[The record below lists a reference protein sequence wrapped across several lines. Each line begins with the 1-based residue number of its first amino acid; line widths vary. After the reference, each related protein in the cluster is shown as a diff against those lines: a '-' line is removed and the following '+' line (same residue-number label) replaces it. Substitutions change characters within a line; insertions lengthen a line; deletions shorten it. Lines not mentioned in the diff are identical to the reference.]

1 MSKRSAENT
10 IAGYYYQFDKTI
22 LEILNKEELTTLVK
36 VEGIE
41 DIDIENLEGETTYIQ
56 CKYHSKTRYVP
67 SQIKEPIQLLLR
79 EYKKAIDSGK
89 TGLKFVLYAHFKENQ
104 EALAEKLEE
113 NKLKTTELSFLKTSI
128 LSGIKNETEY
138 SVHDELGLNDT
149 DLTNF
154 IQSLEIDINA
164 GDIDEQ
170 GKDVI
175 NQIKVNFSNCS
186 NREAEYYYNNAL
198 KIIFKLST
206 KDSLEERQITKK
218 DFLREI
224 DNKKF
229 LFNKWYA
236 HLRGKK
242 QYLEYVKWKLK
253 KERALSSNKYKFLF
267 IGKEFLSNEEEVS
280 FEALTQN
287 IIDEYFQVG
296 KSYSTKSKVWT
307 IVLDCDDEEF
317 SKYKSKLYEKG
328 IVPWGK
334 SHSAGFDIKLFNQD
348 PVINTNKNDTIS
360 KTSFAVKLITFNDY
374 KTNQKAIKKINSALF
389 FSKLDYKEYFEI
401 DSSEK
406 VSFKL
411 SVIEP
416 DNKLK
421 TLNDIS
427 QIFDK
432 VISGN
437 DYLRIVGI
445 QPNSISVEVTKPNT
459 FKEKN
464 ENFSLGSFVK
474 ITDDNNNAIIGMLQ
488 SYKIKDINDS
498 ENETIERKE
507 PSFILDI
514 QPMGYLKDNE
524 FKRGGQEITIPPND
538 VSIAD
543 SALLKDIFSRN
554 TDELNESTFSFG
566 TLSYDDEVDIILD
579 GNNFFN
585 KHIALVGSSGSGKSC
600 TVAQILHSGIEQTKK
615 QKEAKQKNNA
625 RVIIFDL
632 HGEYKEAFPKC
643 NYLSVD
649 KLKLPYWLLN
659 GEELTD
665 LFIDTAES
673 NSHNQYHQLKNAIVL
688 NKIKHNPN
696 KKIDFD
702 TPAYFSLNEVI
713 NYIKNIN
720 DLTVYY
726 KDGDTYFAVLPASNP
741 IKYDESKLWERIN
754 FENSTGNA
762 KHKDFSEKVSKYGGF
777 NGEFDRFIS
786 RLESRKNDNRLDFI
800 IKKGEENKTNEL
812 SNIIKQF
819 LGFKEENDI
828 SNVTVIDL
836 SGISFDV
843 LSVAVSLISRLMFNF
858 MYYAKKIHPSQDI
871 ENPILLV
878 YEEAHNYVPKHNDV
892 KYRAVKE
899 SIERIA
905 KEGRKYGVSAMI
917 VSQRPSEISE
927 TIFSQCNSFVVMRLT
942 NPTDQN
948 YIKKLMPDSV
958 SSISENLSGLESR
971 EALVLGASIPM
982 PTILRVNEL
991 ADYNKPKSTDVDFMD
1006 KWKENWNEL
1015 ETISDIINEM
1025 VIPETIAIPEPEVIE
1040 EQ

>member
-22 LEILNKEELTTLVK
+22 LEILKQEDDNTV
-36 VEGIE
+36 VQIEGIE

-56 CKYHSKTRYVP
+56 CKYHSKTRYVT

-79 EYKKAIDSGK
+79 EYKKAIDAGR
-89 TGLKFVLYAHFKENQ
+89 TDLKFILYAHFKENQ
-104 EALAEKLEE
+104 EALVEKLEGG
-113 NKLKTTELSFLKTSI
+113 KLKISELDFLKSDV
-128 LSGIKNETEY
+128 LSGKKEGAEY
-138 SVHDELGLNDT
+138 FVHEELALNDEA
-149 DLTNF
+149 LTNF

-164 GDIDEQ
+164 GDIDQQ
-170 GKDVI
+170 GKEVI
-175 NQIKVNFSNCS
+175 NHIKVNFNNCN

-198 KIIFKLST
+198 KIIFKLAT
-206 KDSLEERQITKK
+206 QDTPNDRQITKES
-218 DFLREI
+218 FIRSI

-253 KERALSSNKYKFLF
+253 KERVLSSNKYKFLF
-267 IGKEFLSNEEEVS
+267 IGNEFLSNEEEVS
-280 FEALTQN
+280 FEDLTKK
-287 IIDEYFQVG
+287 IIDEYFQIG

-307 IVLDCDDEEF
+307 IVLDCNDEDF
-317 SKYKSKLYEKG
+317 SKYKSRLYDNG

-334 SHSAGFDIKLFNQD
+334 SYSAGFDIKLFNQD

-360 KTSFAVKLITFNDY
+360 KTSFAVKLITFNDF
-374 KTNQKAIKKINSALF
+374 KANQKSIKNIDAALF
-389 FSKLDYKEYFEI
+389 FSSINYKEYFDDNI
-401 DSSEK
+401 
-406 VSFKL
+406 SFKL
-411 SVIEP
+411 SVIES
-416 DNKLK
+416 DNNLK
-421 TLNDIS
+421 TLNDVS
-427 QIFDK
+427 QIFEEA
-432 VISGN
+432 VSGN
-437 DYLRIVGI
+437 DYLRIVSI

-459 FKEKN
+459 FKAKN
-464 ENFSLGSFVK
+464 ETFSLGSFVK

-488 SYKIKDINDS
+488 SYKIKDINDA
-498 ENETIERKE
+498 ENETLERKE

-554 TDELNESTFSFG
+554 TNTSNESIFSFG

-600 TVAQILHSGIEQTKK
+600 TVAQILHSGTAQTKE
-615 QKEAKQKNNA
+615 QKEANQKNNS

-632 HGEYKEAFPKC
+632 HGEYKEAFPEC

-659 GEELTD
+659 GSELAD
-665 LFIDTAES
+665 LFIDSGEFS
-673 NSHNQYHQLKNAIVL
+673 SHNQYNQLKDAIIL
-688 NKIKHNPN
+688 NKKKYNPN
-696 KKIDFD
+696 SKIDFD

-713 NYIKNIN
+713 KFIINQNNATINSTTKEYSINTCNETVEEEYRLFYDIVFN
-720 DLTVYY
+720 DLVRGSIV
-726 KDGDTYFAVLPASNP
+726 KGP
-741 IKYDESKLWERIN
+741 
-754 FENSTGNA
+754 
-762 KHKDFSEKVSKYGGF
+762 FS
-777 NGEFDRFIS
+777 GEFNRFIT
-786 RLESRKNDNRLDFI
+786 RLESRKNDNRLDFML
-800 IKKGEENKTNEL
+800 KHGEENDTSQL
-812 SNIIKQF
+812 PNIIKQF
-819 LGFKEENDI
+819 LGFKEDNTS
-828 SNVTVIDL
+828 SNVSVIDL

-878 YEEAHNYVPKHNDV
+878 YEEAHNYVPRHNDV

-971 EALVLGASIPM
+971 EALVLGSSIPM

-991 ADYNKPKSTDVDFMD
+991 AEYKKPKSTDVDFMD

-1015 ETISDIINEM
+1015 DIISSIINEM
-1025 VIPETIAIPEPEVIE
+1025 VIPETTIE
-1040 EQ
+1040 

>member
-22 LEILNKEELTTLVK
+22 LEILNQETPTTIVK
-36 VEGIE
+36 IEGIE
-41 DIDIENLEGETTYIQ
+41 DIDIENLEEETTYIQ

-67 SQIKEPIQLLLR
+67 SQIKEPIQLLLK
-79 EYKKAIDSGK
+79 EYKKAIDAGK
-89 TGLKFVLYAHFKENQ
+89 TDLKFVLYAHFKENQ
-104 EALAEKLEE
+104 EALAEKLDGS
-113 NKLKTTELSFLKTSI
+113 KLKISELNFLKTDI
-128 LSGIKNETEY
+128 LSGKKDGNEY
-138 SVHDELGLNDT
+138 FVHDELSLDDEALT
-149 DLTNF
+149 DF

-164 GDIDEQ
+164 GDIDQQ
-170 GKDVI
+170 GKEVI
-175 NQIKVNFSNCS
+175 NQIKSNFNNCS

-198 KIIFKLST
+198 KIIFKLAT
-206 KDSLEERQITKK
+206 KDLLEERQVTKGK
-218 DFLREI
+218 FIKEI
-224 DNKKF
+224 DTKKF

-242 QYLEYVKWKLK
+242 QYLKYIKWKLN
-253 KERALSSNKYKFLF
+253 KERVLSSNKYKFLF
-267 IGKEFLSNEEEVS
+267 IGKEFLSNANDVK
-280 FEALTQN
+280 FEDLAKN

-296 KSYSTKSKVWT
+296 KTFSAKSKVWT
-307 IVLDCDDEEF
+307 IVLECDATEF
-317 SKYKSKLYEKG
+317 SEYKERLNLIG

-334 SHSAGFDIKLFNQD
+334 GDISKFKKELFNRD
-348 PVINTNKNDTIS
+348 PVINTTQNDRIS
-360 KTSFAVKLITFNDY
+360 KTAYDFKFTTFDIF
-374 KTNQKAIKKINSALF
+374 KEKQDDIKNIESVLF
-389 FSKLDYKEYFEI
+389 FSNKDHKEFFQLG
-401 DSSEK
+401 DDKKSS
-406 VSFKL
+406 FGI
-411 SVIEP
+411 SVIEQ
-416 DNKLK
+416 DNNIKSIA
-421 TLNDIS
+421 DIN
-427 QIFDK
+427 QIFQG
-432 VISGN
+432 VVSGN

-445 QPNSISVEVTKPNT
+445 QPNSILVEVTKPNT
-459 FKEKN
+459 FKDKN

-474 ITDDNNNAIIGMLQ
+474 ITDDDNNAIIGMLQ
-488 SYKIKDINDS
+488 SYKIKDINDN
-498 ENETIERKE
+498 ENETLERKE

-554 TDELNESTFSFG
+554 TDELNKSIFSFG
-566 TLSYDDEVDIILD
+566 TLSYDDEVEITLD

-600 TVAQILHSGIEQTKK
+600 TVAQILHSGIKQTNE

-632 HGEYKEAFPKC
+632 HGEYKDAFPDEC

-659 GEELTD
+659 GSELAD
-665 LFIDTAES
+665 LFIDSGEFS
-673 NSHNQYHQLKNAIVL
+673 SHNQYNQLKDAIIL
-688 NKIKHNPN
+688 NREKYNPN

-713 NYIKNIN
+713 TFIKNQNNATI
-720 DLTVYY
+720 DKVT
-726 KDGDTYFAVLPASNP
+726 K
-741 IKYDESKLWERIN
+741 KYSIDNWNEEIPVKYRL
-754 FENSTGNA
+754 FEDVTFKSLVRGSIVTGP
-762 KHKDFSEKVSKYGGF
+762 F
-777 NGEFDRFIS
+777 NGEFNRFIT
-786 RLESRKNDNRLDFI
+786 RLESRKNDNRLDFML
-800 IKKGEENKTNEL
+800 KNGEENDTSQL
-812 SNIIKQF
+812 PNIIKQF
-819 LGFKEENDI
+819 LGFKEDNTS
-828 SNVTVIDL
+828 SNVSVIDL

-858 MYYAKKIHPSQDI
+858 MYYAKKIHKSQDI

-948 YIKKLMPDSV
+948 YIKRLMPDSV

-971 EALVLGASIPM
+971 EALVLGSSIPM

-991 ADYNKPKSTDVDFMD
+991 ADYKKPKSTDVDFMD
-1006 KWKENWNEL
+1006 KWKENWNGL
-1015 ETISDIINEM
+1015 DMISDIIDEM
-1025 VIPETIAIPEPEVIE
+1025 IIPEIGE
-1040 EQ
+1040 E

>member
-1 MSKRSAENT
+1 MSKRSAEHT

-22 LEILNKEELTTLVK
+22 LEILNKDEPTALVK

-41 DIDIENLEGETTYIQ
+41 DIDIENMDGESTFIQ
-56 CKYHSKTRYVP
+56 CKYHSTASYIP
-67 SQIKEPIQLLLR
+67 SKIKEPIQLLLR
-79 EYKKAIDSGK
+79 EYKKAIDAGK
-89 TGLKFVLYAHFKENQ
+89 TDLKFVLYAHFKENQ
-104 EALAEKLEE
+104 EALNQKLEDK
-113 NKLKTTELSFLKTSI
+113 KLKESELDFLKKDF
-128 LSGIKNETEY
+128 LSGSKKNKEGKKVNY
-138 SVHDELGLNDT
+138 SVHT
-149 DLTNF
+149 DLGMSDDDLKKF
-154 IQSLEIDINA
+154 IVNLEIDIDA
-164 GDIDEQ
+164 GDIDQQ

-175 NQIKVNFSNCS
+175 DIIKSNFNNCS

-198 KIIFKLST
+198 KIIFKLAT
-206 KDSLEERQITKK
+206 KNSLKERQVTKGEFIK
-218 DFLREI
+218 AI
-224 DNKKF
+224 DTKKF

-253 KERALSSNKYKFLF
+253 KERALSSNKHKFLF
-267 IGKEFLSNEEEVS
+267 IGSEFLSNEEEVS
-280 FEALTQN
+280 FEVLTKN
-287 IIDEYFQVG
+287 IIDEYFKVG

-307 IVLDCDDEEF
+307 IVLDCNDEDF

-360 KTSFAVKLITFNDY
+360 KTSFAVKLITFDDY
-374 KTNQKAIKKINSALF
+374 KTNQKAINKIDSALF
-389 FSKLDYKEYFEI
+389 FSNRDYKEYFEVNS
-401 DSSEK
+401 DEK
-406 VSFKL
+406 ASFKL
-411 SVIEP
+411 SIIES
-416 DNKLK
+416 DNKVK
-421 TLNDIS
+421 TLSDIS

-432 VISGN
+432 AISGN

-445 QPNSISVEVTKPNT
+445 QPNSILVEVTKPNT
-459 FKEKN
+459 FKDKN

-474 ITDDNNNAIIGMLQ
+474 ITDDDNNAIIGMLQ
-488 SYKIKDINDS
+488 SYKIKDINDI
-498 ENETIERKE
+498 ENEKLERKE

-524 FKRGGQEITIPPND
+524 FKRGGQEITIPPSD

-543 SALLKDIFSRN
+543 TALLKDIFSIN
-554 TDELNESTFSFG
+554 TDKLNKSTFSFG
-566 TLSYDDEVDIILD
+566 TLSYDDEVEIILD

-600 TVAQILHSGIEQTKK
+600 TVAQILHSGIKQTNE

-632 HGEYKEAFPKC
+632 HGEYKDAFPEC

-659 GEELTD
+659 GSELID
-665 LFIDTAES
+665 LFIDSSES
-673 NSHNQYHQLKNAIVL
+673 GAHNQSNQLKEAIIL
-688 NKIKHNPN
+688 NKKKYNPE

-702 TPAYFSLNEVI
+702 TPAFFSLKEVTS
-713 NYIKNIN
+713 YIRN
-720 DLTVYY
+720 L
-726 KDGDTYFAVLPASNP
+726 
-741 IKYDESKLWERIN
+741 IKERIFSSNGTPAINKIAGEEYDNDQEFN
-754 FENSTGNA
+754 FENYFTEKIDFKTGTGT
-762 KHKDFSEKVSKYGGF
+762 KVGRFSNFERFYTRLQSK
-777 NGEFDRFIS
+777 
-786 RLESRKNDNRLDFI
+786 LNDNRLDFI
-800 IKKGEENKTNEL
+800 IKKGEENTTDEL

-819 LGFKEENDI
+819 LGFKEDSTT

-858 MYYAKKIHPSQDI
+858 MYYAKKINTSQDI

-892 KYRAVKE
+892 KYRGVKE

-971 EALVLGASIPM
+971 EALVLGSSIPM

-991 ADYNKPKSTDVDFMD
+991 PDYKRPKSTDVDFMD

-1015 ETISDIINEM
+1015 NIISDIIDEM
-1025 VIPETIAIPEPEVIE
+1025 VIPEATKK
-1040 EQ
+1040 